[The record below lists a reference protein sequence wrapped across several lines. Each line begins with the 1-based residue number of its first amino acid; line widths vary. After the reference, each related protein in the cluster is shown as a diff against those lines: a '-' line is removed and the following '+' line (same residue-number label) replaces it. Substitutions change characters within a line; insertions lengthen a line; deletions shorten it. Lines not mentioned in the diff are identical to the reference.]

1 MKILILWPCWC
12 HCAGLDSLTHQMGM
26 GSSFLFLEK
35 SGIMQHPAQRSQGIA
50 LSMSV
55 VIGT

>member
-1 MKILILWPCWC
+1 MT
-12 HCAGLDSLTHQMGM
+12 GLDSLTHQMGM
-26 GSSFLFLEK
+26 GSSFLVLAK